1 MLTVVSQRKMQP
13 EKMRSEQAQLAQI
26 DFEDENRVQSAV
38 ERTLRSQR
46 DVWRDV
52 VARTSQYGA
61 RDLPREA
68 PTRIFLFGT
77 GSSHHAAKLCGFA
90 LLRDKTRVRI
100 PVISCSSQQ
109 MGREFFPRRGD
120 WAFGFSHR
128 GRTGSTLQALEVCR
142 REGAFTVLVA
152 GKGVDLSSKYL
163 DLLLQTCPQETVEPH
178 TVAVTSAI
186 CAVTTLLLPARAAE
200 EWDALTSVGDP
211 NLELLCRR
219 AGPGPEAIVGEWE
232 GQWLAR
238 EGALKLMEMA
248 KLPVRSFG
256 SEEFFHGPKYS
267 VTGGIWHIRMPE
279 DTRME
284 DLARLKPAHTVD
296 IYGGS
301 PLAWV
306 PALIELQWLSL
317 AVALNRGVNPDLPE
331 AEGSVR

>member
-1 MLTVVSQRKMQP
+1 MSNDIALT
-13 EKMRSEQAQLAQI
+13 QI
-26 DFEDENRVQSAV
+26 DFEDERRPQSAV

-68 PTRIFLFGT
+68 PKRIFLFGT
-77 GSSHHAAKLCGFA
+77 GSSHHAAKLCGYA

-109 MGREFFPRRGD
+109 MGREFFPTRGD

-128 GRTGSTLQALEVCR
+128 GRTGATLQALEMCR

-152 GKGVDLSSKYL
+152 GKGVSLASSLQDLTL
-163 DLLLQTCPQETVEPH
+163 VTCPQEAVEPH

-211 NLELLCRR
+211 NLELMCRR
-219 AGPGPEAIVGEWE
+219 AGAGPEALVGEWE

-248 KLPVRSFG
+248 RLPVRSFG
-256 SEEFFHGPKYS
+256 SEEFFHGPQYS
-267 VTGGIWHIRMPE
+267 MSGGLWHVRMPE
-279 DTRME
+279 DTRIE
-284 DLARLKPAHTVD
+284 DLEKLRPAHTIDV
-296 IYGGS
+296 YGGS
-301 PLAWV
+301 ALAWV
-306 PALIELQWLSL
+306 PALIELQWLAL

-331 AEGSVR
+331 SQAERVVHPA